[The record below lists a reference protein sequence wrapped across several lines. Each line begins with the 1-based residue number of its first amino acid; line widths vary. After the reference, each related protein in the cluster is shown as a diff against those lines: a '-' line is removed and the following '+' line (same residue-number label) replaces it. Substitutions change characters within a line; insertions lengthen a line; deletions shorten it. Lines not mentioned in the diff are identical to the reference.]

1 MFKSPLTSLTIK
13 FTLCGDL
20 MGGGFTMWHRRL
32 ESTSVWPCS
41 HFWDSWHDK
50 SRSNKN
56 TDIAGVQRKP
66 GDLIRAQ
73 PDKDLSGCQR
83 KLVVAVVTWSLDWSY
98 HLSHQSLFLISNLTQ
113 SSHLDISSSSAL
125 RSVSQHFNKLKLYF
139 TPYSIILRSG
149 TIGPLLLRQGRPQS
163 L

>member
-83 KLVVAVVTWSLDWSY
+83 KLVVVVVTWSLDWSY

-113 SSHLDISSSSAL
+113 SSHLDISSSSSQGADI
-125 RSVSQHFNKLKLYF
+125 STDWVSISRWRWYIPPANI
-139 TPYSIILRSG
+139 P
-149 TIGPLLLRQGRPQS
+149 RQQYNHCK
-163 L
+163 